1 MRISATCPRKAIGV
15 SAASGFT
22 IIEITVV
29 LVIMT
34 AIAAIAVPNL
44 TRLYDAFTERKTLDE
59 VLTAVRSASVH
70 AFATGRRLQLAD
82 YVKQQVQLPAGWAV
96 SAEKAIVVESNGVC
110 RGGRLFVVA
119 PHRQL
124 SLNLKPPFCQ
134 PEI

>member
-1 MRISATCPRKAIGV
+1 MRISATCPRKASGA
-15 SAASGFT
+15 SAVSGFT

-59 VLTAVRSASVH
+59 VFTAVRAASVH
-70 AFATGRRLQLAD
+70 AFATGERLQLTD
-82 YVKQQVQLPAGWAV
+82 YVEQQVQLPAGWAI
-96 SAEKAIVVESNGVC
+96 SAEKPIVVESNGVC

-119 PHRQL
+119 PHQSL
-124 SLNLKPPFCQ
+124 SLSLKPPFCQ
-134 PEI
+134 PET